1 MPSGGVSTAELAD
14 LLAALPF
21 GHRLW
26 VRGMGRCLYPLLR
39 SGDAV
44 RLLRCGPE
52 RLARGDVALVRHGP
66 RLAAQVVLSTEP
78 WVTESLLGGT
88 DVAGGELVGRIVA
101 LKRGRWVMRLPRP
114 TRPALFLLQRTLS
127 GVWTQPASR
136 AVFRHLR
143 DLFSGWTKPLR
154 RQFVGPLEIRLVR
167 PDDLDPLLAFATERL
182 VVSGTFLRRQLRDRW
197 GLPQDR
203 RVGAAAGAFD
213 AQGHLL
219 GFAWADDYHQEG
231 LSLEGFWVR
240 SLVVSPKV
248 RRMGVAT
255 ALVRCLVEEIHR
267 QGADRLHADIDED
280 NTASLRTFSGLG
292 FRPAPDALTVAT
304 NQQWD
309 AAGGSKRLVVL
320 VRPLPA

>member
-26 VRGMGRCLYPLLR
+26 VRGMGRSLYPLLR

-66 RLAAQVVLSTEP
+66 RLAAQVVLSTRP

-88 DVAGGELVGRIVA
+88 DVPGGELVGRVIA
-101 LKRGRWVMRLPRP
+101 LKRGSLVLRLPRP
-114 TRPALFLLQRTLS
+114 TRPALFLTQRALS
-127 GVWTQPASR
+127 GVWTKPAAR
-136 AVFRHLR
+136 AVYRHLR

-154 RQFVGPLEIRLVR
+154 RHFVGPVEIRLVR
-167 PDDLDPLLAFATERL
+167 QDDLDALLAFATERL

-197 GLPQDR
+197 GLPEER

-213 AQGHLL
+213 AQGRLF
-219 GFAWADDYHQEG
+219 GFAWVDDYHQEG
-231 LSLEGFWVR
+231 LALDGFWVR
-240 SLVVSPKV
+240 SLVVSPRV

-255 ALVRCLVEEIHR
+255 ALVRCLLEEARR
-267 QGADRLHADIDED
+267 QGAERVHADIDED

-292 FRPAPDALTVAT
+292 FRPAPDSLTVTT

-320 VRPLPA
+320 VRMLSG